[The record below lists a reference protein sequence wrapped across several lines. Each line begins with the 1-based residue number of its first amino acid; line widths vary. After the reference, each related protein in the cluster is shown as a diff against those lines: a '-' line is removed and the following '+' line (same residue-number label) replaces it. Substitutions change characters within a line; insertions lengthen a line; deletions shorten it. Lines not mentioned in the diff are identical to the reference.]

1 MLDDEVVG
9 DTSKANSDIIAYL
22 ADDLNTPGLIA
33 ELHKLVKDFKAS
45 NSNKSE
51 IKIHLNLISQAL
63 GILQD
68 DSYKKISEEL
78 ESKIQTLILKRTEA
92 KDNKDYDLADK
103 IRNELLD
110 LGVEIKDTSSGTDWN
125 LKS

>member
-1 MLDDEVVG
+1 MDGYTILGALLIFFGIFIYITWFGFSIKVESD
-9 DTSKANSDIIAYL
+9 KA
-22 ADDLNTPGLIA
+22 
-33 ELHKLVKDFKAS
+33 
-45 NSNKSE
+45 NKSE

>member
-1 MLDDEVVG
+1 M
-9 DTSKANSDIIAYL
+9 S
-22 ADDLNTPGLIA
+22 
-33 ELHKLVKDFKAS
+33 HH
-45 NSNKSE
+45 
-51 IKIHLNLISQAL
+51 KIHLNLISQAL

-78 ESKIQTLILKRTEA
+78 ESKIHALILKRKVA
-92 KDNKDYDLADK
+92 KDSKDYELADK

>member
-1 MLDDEVVG
+1 M
-9 DTSKANSDIIAYL
+9 
-22 ADDLNTPGLIA
+22 
-33 ELHKLVKDFKAS
+33 
-45 NSNKSE
+45 
-51 IKIHLNLISQAL
+51 
-63 GILQD
+63 
-68 DSYKKISEEL
+68 SEEL
-78 ESKIQTLILKRTEA
+78 EKKINTLIIKRTEA